1 MDRIK
6 EKLRGFKMDGAQFRL
21 LSFLIPFLTFF
32 LVYVSRL
39 VYPFGNGTVLVLDL
53 NAQYIYFFEALRD
66 ALVGEGSIIYSFERA
81 LSGEFLGI
89 FAYYLASPLSLLVAL
104 FPKENIQ
111 EAMLLIILAK
121 CGLCGL
127 TANIY
132 LTKTRKLSEVG
143 ALIFSTCYALSSY
156 GIIYA
161 SNTMWIDCMYMLPL
175 IMLGIEKLIR
185 ERRYMLY
192 TVSLAIAL
200 LTSFYIGYMIC
211 IFAVVYF
218 LAYYFY
224 CTPSE
229 RGEELENNHFLK
241 SGLRFSL
248 FSIISAAMASP
259 LIFPV
264 LYSLSFGKDSF
275 SDPKTAFT
283 VKTEFLDIFTKLLP
297 ASYDT
302 VRPEGMPFIYCSVLC
317 VILAALY
324 FIVPTISSRKKAS
337 MGIVAAVLAISFCGS
352 TIDLIWHGFQFPNWL
367 NFRYSF
373 IFTFIMVVIA
383 ADAFEKLSDIKS
395 SQITTAVIAFI
406 ILSSILQKFEYAY
419 LNEFAA
425 IWAGVGCAIAVLAGL
440 RAAMKN
446 PAGGSVALL
455 CITLI
460 ELLGNG
466 IAGIY
471 MMDDDVGF
479 SRHSYYNDFAEKYRG
494 DAEYM
499 KENDPSLYR
508 SENLVMRKVNDNYAI
523 GLNGISGSTST
534 LNKSVISYLAD
545 MGYSSRS
552 HHSNYSDPN
561 PVGDSLLGIKYV
573 LSDGQ
578 KEADPSYEL
587 IYTDPDDSTV
597 IYENPYA
604 LPIAY
609 TVNSEYAGFDNSAY
623 ENPFELMNAMCGS
636 MLESEGMLNLFKP
649 NKQEIKLE
657 NAERTSNTNR
667 KTYARTR
674 TNQSARL
681 NFVVTAQSDGVMY
694 AFFPITNGYRK
705 KTNIKYNDIEVKD
718 YFLTDKHGIL
728 CLGEHKKGDIVHLS
742 MSLEDETLI
751 LNHSNYFYTL
761 DAGIYRHA
769 MQKLAEGA
777 AELDTEHTDT
787 HFSGHVT
794 VANERNTLMLTM
806 PYDKN
811 ITVIANGE
819 KRETFRVAG
828 IFTGVN
834 LENGDY
840 DFEVRYISKELNF
853 GLLTALFGIVLL
865 LIYVLAEQ
873 KLKAKK
879 VIAAATDV
887 KAEPE
892 DQDGEVKTE
901 SDSDD
906 DGNDEDPSVEDS

>member
-6 EKLRGFKMDGAQFRL
+6 EKIKGFGFKMDGAQFRL

-39 VYPFGNGTVLVLDL
+39 IFPFGNGTVLVLDL

-161 SNTMWIDCMYMLPL
+161 SNTMWIDCMYLLPL

-192 TVSLAIAL
+192 TLSLAVAL

-224 CTPSE
+224 CTPDE
-229 RGEELENNHFLK
+229 RGEELESNHFIK

-275 SDPKTAFT
+275 SDPKLAFT
-283 VKTEFLDIFTKLLP
+283 VKTEFLDIFAKLLP

-352 TIDLIWHGFQFPNWL
+352 TIDLVWHGFQFPNWL

-383 ADAFEKLSDIKS
+383 ADAFEKLSDIKP

-406 ILSSILQKFEYAY
+406 LLSSVLQKFEYEY

-425 IWAGVGCAIAVLAGL
+425 IWAGIGCAIAVLAGL
-440 RAAMKN
+440 RAAIKN
-446 PAGGSVALL
+446 PVHGSVALL

-479 SRHSYYNDFAEKYRG
+479 SKHSYYNDFAEKYRS

-508 SENLVMRKVNDNYAI
+508 SENLIIRKVNDNYAI

-561 PVGDSLLGIKYV
+561 PVGDSLIGIKYV

-578 KEADPSYEL
+578 KAADPSYEL
-587 IYTDPDDSTV
+587 IYTDPDDQTV

-609 TVNSEYAGFDNSAY
+609 TVNSEYVGFDNSAY

-636 MLESEGMLNLFKP
+636 MLESEGMLKLFKP

-667 KTYARTR
+667 KTYKR
-674 TNQSARL
+674 TNNSKSARL

-705 KTNIKYNDIEVKD
+705 KTNIKYNDVEVKD

-761 DAGIYRHA
+761 DADLYDQA
-769 MQKLAEGA
+769 MKKLAEGA
-777 AELDTEHTDT
+777 AVLDTEHTDT
-787 HFSGHVT
+787 HFSGSVT
-794 VANERNTLMLTM
+794 VANGRNTLMLTM
-806 PYDKN
+806 PYDEN
-811 ITVIANGE
+811 INVFANGE
-819 KRETFRVAG
+819 KCETFKVAG
-828 IFTGVN
+828 IFTGVA
-834 LENGDY
+834 LENGEY
-840 DFEVRYISKELNF
+840 DFEVKYISKELNF

-873 KLKAKK
+873 RLKAKK
-879 VIAAATDV
+879 TIAAAAELKT
-887 KAEPE
+887 EPE
-892 DQDGEVKTE
+892 KAPDGTE
-901 SDSDD
+901 
-906 DGNDEDPSVEDS
+906 DEPSEEDS

>member
-1 MDRIK
+1 
-6 EKLRGFKMDGAQFRL
+6 MDGAQFRL

-32 LVYVSRL
+32 LVYVARL
-39 VYPFGNGTVLVLDL
+39 IYPFGNGTVLVLDL

-66 ALVGEGSIIYSFERA
+66 AIVGEGSIIYSFERA

-89 FAYYLASPLSLLVAL
+89 FAYYLASPLSLIVAL

-111 EAMLLIILAK
+111 EALLLIILIK

-127 TANIY
+127 TANVY

-156 GIIYA
+156 GIIYS
-161 SNTMWIDCMYMLPL
+161 SNTMWIDCMYLLPL
-175 IMLGIEKLIR
+175 IMLGIERLIR

-192 TVSLAIAL
+192 TLSLALAL
-200 LTSFYIGYMIC
+200 ITSFYIGYMIC

-224 CTPSE
+224 CTPDE
-229 RGEELENNHFLK
+229 RGEELESIHFLK

-264 LYSLSFGKDSF
+264 LYSLTFGKDSF
-275 SDPKTAFT
+275 SNPKIAFT
-283 VKTEFLDIFTKLLP
+283 VKTEFLDIFAKLLP

-324 FIVPTISSRKKAS
+324 FMVPTISSRKKAS
-337 MGIVAAVLAISFCGS
+337 MGIVAAILAISFCGS
-352 TIDLIWHGFQFPNWL
+352 TIDLVWHGFQFPNWL

-373 IFTFIMVVIA
+373 IFTFIMIVIA
-383 ADAFEKLSDIKS
+383 ADAFARLRDIKPS
-395 SQITTAVIAFI
+395 VITATVIVFI
-406 ILSSILQKFEYAY
+406 LLCSVLQKLEYER

-425 IWAGVGCAIAVLAGL
+425 VWAGVGCAIAALAGL
-440 RAAMKN
+440 RAAIKN
-446 PAGGSVALL
+446 PVHGSVALL

-479 SRHSYYNDFAEKYRG
+479 SKHSYYNDFAVKYRS

-499 KENDPSLYR
+499 RENDPSLYR
-508 SENLVMRKVNDNYAI
+508 SENLVIRKVNDNYAI

-534 LNKSVISYLAD
+534 LNKSVISYLAEL
-545 MGYSSRS
+545 GYSSRS

-561 PVGDSLLGIKYV
+561 PVGDSLIGIKYI
-573 LSDGQ
+573 LSDGK
-578 KEADPSYEL
+578 KEADPLYEL

-604 LPIAY
+604 LPLAY
-609 TVNSEYAGFDNSAY
+609 TVSADYKGFDNTAY
-623 ENPFELMNAMCGS
+623 DNPFELMNAMCGS
-636 MLESEGMLNLFKP
+636 MLGDGELDLFKA
-649 NKQEIKLE
+649 NKYDLKLE
-657 NAERTSNTNR
+657 NAERVSNSSR
-667 KTYARTR
+667 KTYKRER
-674 TNQSARL
+674 TNQSGRL
-681 NFVVTAQSDGVMY
+681 NFVITAESDGVMY
-694 AFFPITNGYRK
+694 AFFPVTNGYRK
-705 KTNIKYNDIEVKD
+705 KTNIKYNDIEIKD

-728 CLGEHKKGDIVHLS
+728 CLGEHKKGDVVFLS

-761 DAGIYRHA
+761 DDKAFKGT
-769 MQKLAEGA
+769 MQKLHKGA
-777 AELDTEHTDT
+777 AELNTEHTET
-787 HFSGHVT
+787 RFSGKVT
-794 VANERNTLMLTM
+794 LGDGRNVLMLTM
-806 PYDKN
+806 PYDEN
-811 ITVIANGE
+811 INVLANG
-819 KRETFRVAG
+819 KRLDTFKVAG
-828 IFTGVN
+828 IFTGVE
-834 LENGDY
+834 LADGDY
-840 DFEVRYISKELNF
+840 EFEVRYISKELNF
-853 GLLTALFGIVLL
+853 GLLTALFGVVLL
-865 LIYVLAEQ
+865 LIYILAEK
-873 KLKAKK
+873 KLKAK
-879 VIAAATDV
+879 AAAV
-887 KAEPE
+887 ASK
-892 DQDGEVKTE
+892 
-901 SDSDD
+901 
-906 DGNDEDPSVEDS
+906 NDKQLSEEET